1 MIKLN
6 VYEYLIKD
14 KVTGN
19 YTGSYTVKA
28 GCPNEETLKIKHHA
42 KKVDTINFPYGK

>member
-1 MIKLN
+1 MTKLN

-14 KVTGN
+14 KKAGD

-28 GCPNEETLKIKHHA
+28 GCPNEEILKTKHHA
-42 KKVDTINFPYGK
+42 KLVDTINFPYDK